1 MAQMSNYL
9 EEQLM
14 NHVFRGIAYT
24 SPGTVY
30 MALYSTAQTEAD
42 GGLELTG
49 DGYARIALSVGAPVD
64 GVSVNDVEALFA
76 AASANWLPIVA
87 VDVRDA
93 LTGGN
98 SLMYKDI
105 TSSSILLGNQ
115 FRSPVGEFTLI
126 FD

>member
-14 NHVFRGIAYT
+14 NHVFRGISYT

-30 MALYSTAQTEAD
+30 LALYSTTQTEGD
-42 GGLELTG
+42 TGLELVG
-49 DGYARIALSVGAPVD
+49 DGYARVPVSVGAPVD
-64 GVSVNDVEALFA
+64 GASVNDAEVLFA
-76 AASANWLPIVA
+76 AATANWLPIVS
-87 VDVRDA
+87 VDVKDS